1 MTATGSPGNP
11 NPNPNLSKPML
22 VHHFLR
28 ALARVNRTAPKQ
40 SHARRSRRIRCAAYA
55 SMAAAAGP
63 GRRWSRVLL
72 RRLRSS
78 PSSHRRRISVRVAR
92 PPRIATAS
100 SRVETLRRLVPG
112 DGAWDTAACWRRRR
126 ITCGGSTRRCSSCRA
141 WWISSLRK

>member
-1 MTATGSPGNP
+1 
-11 NPNPNLSKPML
+11 ML

-72 RRLRSS
+72 RRLQSS
-78 PSSHRRRISVRVAR
+78 PSSHRRRISVRVGR

-112 DGAWDTAACWRRRR
+112 GRSLGYCSLLEETADYVRWLDAQVQLMQ
-126 ITCGGSTRRCSSCRA
+126 SLVDFFSS
-141 WWISSLRK
+141 